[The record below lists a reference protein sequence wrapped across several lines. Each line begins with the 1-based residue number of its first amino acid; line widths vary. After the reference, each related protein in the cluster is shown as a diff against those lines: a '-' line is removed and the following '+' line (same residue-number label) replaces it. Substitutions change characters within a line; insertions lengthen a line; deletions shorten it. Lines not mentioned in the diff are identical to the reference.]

1 MHFYVFISNS
11 IIFMRGLIRKG
22 FTRCIFTKYCQ
33 LQSFPYG
40 IETFLLECGFEN
52 LGGGVGIPGRER
64 GISQHVMIK
73 IMPIEVLVM
82 PHKDPHSSIYY
93 MKPPLWLSIL
103 SSAFMWYCLSS
114 SQELKKTLYFIMK
127 FFIRSFFPFFQT
139 LWHDIVT
146 YSDE

>member
-11 IIFMRGLIRKG
+11 IIFMRGLIRKR

-93 MKPPLWLSIL
+93 MKPPL
-103 SSAFMWYCLSS
+103 
-114 SQELKKTLYFIMK
+114 
-127 FFIRSFFPFFQT
+127 
-139 LWHDIVT
+139 
-146 YSDE
+146 